1 MVSPVATAVVPANLR
16 APALLGFASV
26 NALIVS
32 LEKDL
37 KAREAKLEDLM
48 KKRCVIV
55 FLTWSPRGDSDD
67 S

>member
-1 MVSPVATAVVPANLR
+1 MSVQLR
-16 APALLGFASV
+16 EV
-26 NALIVS
+26 NASIVS

-55 FLTWSPRGDSDD
+55 FLTWTLRGDSDD